1 MRRLGS
7 VQWGEDW
14 LFFASYSTQGCW
26 RRVSETKHDAS
37 EAEGPSNKAEGKKKG
52 RVTPGGGGGGG
63 KLRIHRFALNQ
74 TKSKFLRV
82 LVAMQPSK
90 WAGNL
95 RGRDSQ
101 DAHGHLHFKRIFSK
115 CITSHTYKM
124 AMLALR
130 LSDKRRCE
138 R

>member
-1 MRRLGS
+1 MMPRRLRAHP
-7 VQWGEDW
+7 VRQ
-14 LFFASYSTQGCW
+14 
-26 RRVSETKHDAS
+26 R
-37 EAEGPSNKAEGKKKG
+37 KKKG

-95 RGRDSQ
+95 RGRDSK
-101 DAHGHLHFKRIFSK
+101 DTHGHLHFKRLFSK
-115 CITSHTYKM
+115 YHIAYVQDGHACI
-124 AMLALR
+124 ALVG
-130 LSDKRRCE
+130 
-138 R
+138 

>member
-7 VQWGEDW
+7 VQWGVEDS
-14 LFFASYSTQGCW
+14 LSLPRTAQGCW

-37 EAEGPSNKAEGKKKG
+37 EAEGPSSKAEGGKKKG

-90 WAGNL
+90 WSGNL
-95 RGRDSQ
+95 RGRDRQ
-101 DAHGHLHFKRIFSK
+101 DAHGHLHFKRIFLQVYHIAYVQDGHA
-115 CITSHTYKM
+115 CI
-124 AMLALR
+124 ALVG
-130 LSDKRRCE
+130 
-138 R
+138 

>member
-1 MRRLGS
+1 MGGGRTGFSLPRT
-7 VQWGEDW
+7 
-14 LFFASYSTQGCW
+14 AQGCW

-37 EAEGPSNKAEGKKKG
+37 EAEGPSGKAEEKKKG

-115 CITSHTYKM
+115 CITVYVQDGH
-124 AMLALR
+124 ACIALVG
-130 LSDKRRCE
+130 
-138 R
+138 

>member
-1 MRRLGS
+1 MRRS
-7 VQWGEDW
+7 VQWGKD
-14 LFFASYSTQGCW
+14 LFSLPGAAQGCW

-37 EAEGPSNKAEGKKKG
+37 EAEGPSSKAKGKKG
-52 RVTPGGGGGGG
+52 RVTLGGGGGGG

-95 RGRDSQ
+95 
-101 DAHGHLHFKRIFSK
+101 
-115 CITSHTYKM
+115 
-124 AMLALR
+124 
-130 LSDKRRCE
+130 
-138 R
+138 